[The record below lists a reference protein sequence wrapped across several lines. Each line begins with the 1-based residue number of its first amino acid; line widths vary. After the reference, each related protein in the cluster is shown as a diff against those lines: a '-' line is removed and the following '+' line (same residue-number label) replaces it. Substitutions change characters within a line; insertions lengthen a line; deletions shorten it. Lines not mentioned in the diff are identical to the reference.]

1 MHISLNKLYLL
12 CLLRGVKAIKVA
24 SSSTGDIQ
32 EVLKNINQPD
42 IQLIIYYYSI
52 NLKSREL
59 HKTIQEKYPHIKS
72 MGCTMIG
79 GWSDKGAIDNGIV
92 AMSLSDN
99 EVENVVISFQS
110 GVKSDPAEAAKK
122 IIADIS
128 QQIDLQEINPI
139 DYYGIILFDGLCL
152 GEIIMREL
160 TVSKK
165 FTVPIIGGAAADDLT
180 FTETLVSA
188 GNQVSSDAV
197 ALMIV
202 KSKVPFYYNHYVHY
216 EPTGSDFIISNATP
230 DKRIVWEIEGKPAAD
245 FYAKLLGLNRVED
258 INNSSFSNNPLG
270 VVIGEAVYT
279 RSPNSI
285 IDGKGIQFYCSIE
298 AGTKMHLLK
307 KTNIIEQYLEKIEGG
322 MLFNCVLRYLE
333 MKQENNLKQFAE
345 VFDDIPFIGFNTYG
359 EELFTHHNQTL
370 TALFLGSHL

>member
-1 MHISLNKLYLL
+1 M
-12 CLLRGVKAIKVA
+12 AIKVA
-24 SSSTGDIQ
+24 SSTTGDIQ
-32 EVLKNINQPD
+32 EVLKDINQPG

-59 HKTIQEKYPHIKS
+59 HKIIQEKYPHVKS

-92 AMSLSDN
+92 ALSLSDN
-99 EVENVVISFQS
+99 EVENVVISFQT
-110 GVKSDPAEAAKK
+110 GVKSNPAGAAKK
-122 IIADIS
+122 LIEDIS
-128 QQIDLQEINPI
+128 RQIDLEELNPL

-152 GEIIMREL
+152 GEVIMREL

-188 GNQVSSDAV
+188 GSQVSSDAV

-230 DKRIVWEIEGKPAAD
+230 DKRIVWEIEGKPAAEY
-245 FYAKLLGLNRVED
+245 YAKLLGLHRVED

-298 AGTKMHLLK
+298 AGTKMYLLK
-307 KTNIIEQYLEKIEGG
+307 KTNIIENAKKSYDDAKQYLEKIQGA

-345 VFDDIPFIGFNTYG
+345 VFNDIPFIGFNTYG